1 MRLNVESKSY
11 KRPYVMHKNRSLTI
25 VGAVLLSA
33 ALTAILIS
41 DSKDFRRSTQPK
53 PSPVANSDVWV
64 YECEIPE
71 QRPELL
77 MLTCASGGMRVEKII
92 WSTWSSNG
100 AVGYGTYLENDCQ
113 PSCAEGTYSRT
124 SVYATLGEIT
134 EINGRNFLNSLVITA
149 DQEGELPGGQPS
161 ISWDLPKPSEDDL
174 LSG

>member
-1 MRLNVESKSY
+1 MR
-11 KRPYVMHKNRSLTI
+11 KNRSLII
-25 VGAVLLSA
+25 VGAVFQSA
-33 ALTAILIS
+33 ALAAILIS
-41 DSKDFRRSTQPK
+41 SNKNSLTTTQP
-53 PSPVANSDVWV
+53 SLAANSDVWV
-64 YECEIPE
+64 YNCEIPE

-77 MLTCASGGMRVEKII
+77 MLTCGDGGMRLEDLMWAVWDK
-92 WSTWSSNG
+92 NG